1 MQLIQTSD
9 NIVAYKVKRIAVA
22 LCGLRFEHYDSTSI
36 GFTQGI
42 FQDLE
47 HGGVNQPL
55 GVPSLLL
62 SPFLSP
68 SLPFL
73 SFPLKPGGVVRKLGG
88 INPPQGVWET
98 PWVFFRI
105 WNMGGVNQPL
115 GVPSLLLSPSL
126 SPSLPF
132 FSFPPFPLKPGGC
145 CAKVGGGGINPPQG
159 VWETPWVYSARHEA
173 YAPLI
178 GFWNYLTYNADGLKM
193 VLYGMVWYGIFIAL
207 SCGRARREPIC
218 PFVRQSHAD
227 SVSKQTTVG
236 SSLFY
241 CRIAQGLYFWDLLSY
256 PRSQGYA
263 YTVSESFKREYRVG
277 ENGKNP

>member
-145 CAKVGGGGINPPQG
+145 CAKVGGGVLTPLRGCGKLPGFTAPDMRLMPPLLDFGIT
-159 VWETPWVYSARHEA
+159 W
-173 YAPLI
+173 
-178 GFWNYLTYNADGLKM
+178 LTMLMGSKWYC
-193 VLYGMVWYGIFIAL
+193 MVWYGMVFL
-207 SCGRARREPIC
+207 SHLAVVERDVSLY
-218 PFVRQSHAD
+218 VRS
-227 SVSKQTTVG
+227 SVSHTLTV
-236 SSLFY
+236 
-241 CRIAQGLYFWDLLSY
+241 CQN
-256 PRSQGYA
+256 
-263 YTVSESFKREYRVG
+263 KRL
-277 ENGKNP
+277 